1 MIKNQSATDSENK
14 WKICVINYKSLMV
27 IPCIYESIENIY
39 DTKWIYRKENNKY
52 GVVNSENKLVENIEY
67 DDFKIIKNIYYFQK
81 IIKY

>member
-1 MIKNQSATDSENK
+1 MIKNFQSATDSENK

-39 DTKWIYRKENNKY
+39 DTNEFIKENNKY

-81 IIKY
+81 